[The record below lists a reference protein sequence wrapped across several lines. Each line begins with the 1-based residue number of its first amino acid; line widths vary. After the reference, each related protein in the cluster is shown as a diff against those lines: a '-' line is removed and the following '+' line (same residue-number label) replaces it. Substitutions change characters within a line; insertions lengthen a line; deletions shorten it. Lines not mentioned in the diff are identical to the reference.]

1 MGWKV
6 DFGLAIGAS
15 IPSNVM
21 VLGSST
27 QGIIGTNTI
36 GTFNMLADYS
46 DRVTSVST
54 GRTSDRTNGP
64 LRSYN
69 AGVATIRLN
78 NLDGALDPYVIEQQG
93 LKAPGV
99 VMRVRYY
106 DTATGTIYSVFYGY
120 VDSWNPDAPAPTY
133 GTITVTATDGFKLLG
148 RRLDE
153 LAVPVG
159 ANQSAS
165 TRAQAI
171 LDAISWPTDLR
182 VFGTTTSFLQ
192 ATTYGDT
199 ALALIQEAYKNEVG
213 EFYMD
218 PQGRAFGRGRRAM
231 LTDTRS
237 STSQATFGSNRAG
250 GEIPYVGRPGTAWDM
265 THMHNRVVA
274 QIDGSVNPQV
284 AQDSTSVGLYGTEY
298 TIEET
303 SLNLTTDTEAL
314 SWANYVLATDV
325 NPSFTFTGI
334 TLNSALQQIGV
345 PTITQQF
352 ARRFGDRVT
361 VVRRPPAQPYGSIV
375 DSREMLIVGISH
387 AWDAKSKQILTTFDL
402 DATSSLP
409 FFVIGS
415 ATQGVIGQNVLA
427 W

>member
-1 MGWKV
+1 MGWLV

-46 DRVTSVST
+46 DRVISVST
-54 GRTSDRTNGP
+54 GRTSDRANGP

-69 AGVATIRLN
+69 AGTATVVLRD
-78 NLDGALDPYVIEQQG
+78 LDGALDPYVLEQQG
-93 LKAPGV
+93 LTAPGV
-99 VMRVRYY
+99 IMRIRYL
-106 DTATGTIYSVFYGY
+106 DAGGTLYSVFYGY

-133 GTITVTATDGFKLLG
+133 GTVTVAATDGFKLLG
-148 RRLDE
+148 RKMDE
-153 LAVPVG
+153 LVSPIG

-171 LDAISWPTDLR
+171 LDAISWPSDLR

-199 ALALIQEAYKNEVG
+199 ALALIQDAYKNEVG

-218 PQGRAFGRGRRAM
+218 ALGRAFGRGRRAM

-237 STSQATFGSNRAG
+237 STSQATYGSNRAG

-274 QIDGSVNPQV
+274 QINGSANPQV
-284 AQDSTSVGLYGTEY
+284 AENSTSVGLYGTEY

-325 NPSFTFTGI
+325 KPSFQFTGI
-334 TLNSALQQIGV
+334 TLNSALEQIGV
-345 PTITQQF
+345 ATVAQQF
-352 ARRFGDRVT
+352 GRRLGDRVT

-387 AWDAKSKQILTTFDL
+387 SWDAKSKQILTTFDL

-415 ATQGVIGQNVLA
+415 ATQGIIGQNVLA